1 MSEEKGGRVASIDVF
16 RGLTIFVMV
25 FVNEL
30 ARHEG
35 IPAWMKHAPSEQDWM
50 SFVDVVFPA
59 FLFIVGMSIPLALGK
74 RMERG
79 ASAADLWSHILLR
92 TGALLILGVFMV
104 NMHGFRE
111 DAMPL
116 SGHWW
121 TFLVFVA
128 VMFAWN
134 VYPKTLDSK
143 LANGLKIFGAIVLIV
158 LAILYRGDEDGSVR
172 WMRTYWWGILGLIGW
187 AYLTASATY
196 LAFRNRLPALLGA
209 QALLTLLFI
218 GDQQGALD
226 FFGVVR
232 DYVWLGGQIGAHSS
246 MVVAGV
252 VVSTLFLKDAPT
264 KTPKERIVW
273 TLAYAAFLFVAGYLL
288 ADAFGISKTRATPA
302 WALYS
307 LSICAALFA
316 FFYWLVDLRG
326 KEGWFAFLR
335 PAGVNP
341 LLAYIL
347 PYTLYAL
354 FGALGAAAWLDQF
367 HQGVPAILWS
377 IVFSFAIL
385 GATAA
390 LTKWGVRLKL

>member
-1 MSEEKGGRVASIDVF
+1 
-16 RGLTIFVMV
+16 
-25 FVNEL
+25 
-30 ARHEG
+30 
-35 IPAWMKHAPSEQDWM
+35 
-50 SFVDVVFPA
+50 
-59 FLFIVGMSIPLALGK
+59 
-74 RMERG
+74 
-79 ASAADLWSHILLR
+79 
-92 TGALLILGVFMV
+92 
-104 NMHGFRE
+104 
-111 DAMPL
+111 MPL
-116 SGHWW
+116 SGDWW

-134 VYPKTLDSK
+134 VYPKTIDSK
-143 LANGLKIFGAIVLIV
+143 LANGLKMFGALALIA

-196 LAFRNRLPALLGA
+196 LAFRSRLPALIGA
-209 QALLTLLFI
+209 QAILTLLFV
-218 GDQQGALD
+218 GDQQGALN

-232 DYVWLGGQIGAHSS
+232 DYVWLGGQIGVHGS
-246 MVVAGV
+246 MVVSGV
-252 VVSTLFLKDAPT
+252 VVSTLFQKGAPT
-264 KTPKERIVW
+264 RTPKERIVW

-307 LSICAALFA
+307 LSFCAALFA

-326 KEGWFAFLR
+326 KEKWFAFLR

-347 PYTLYAL
+347 PYALYAL
-354 FGALGAAAWLDQF
+354 FGALGVAAWLDQF
-367 HQGVPAILWS
+367 HHGVPAILWS

-390 LTKWGVRLKL
+390 LTKRGVRLKL